1 MLEKISIVMVE
12 PQHPG
17 NIGSVARAMK
27 TMDLKNLVLV
37 APRRYPDPQ
46 ALWRSANATDILE
59 KAVVLE
65 TLEEALSEIQF
76 VVGTSARVRQLSPK
90 ILEPRSLGPKLAALN
105 PGSSTAIL
113 FGREDSGLTN
123 EELQKCHVQL
133 QIPASEEYGVLNLAM
148 AVQIVAYELFVFFK
162 MNADEARKNKS
173 LPSNSASEERFWDR
187 PRASQDKIE
196 ALIAQIERSLYTSG
210 YLSENNPGL
219 VLQRIRR
226 MLMRNSL
233 DHTEVQIL
241 HGFIKKLTNSND
253 ASGK

>member
-37 APRRYPDPQ
+37 APSRYPDPQ

-59 KAVVLE
+59 KAIVLE
-65 TLEEALSEIQF
+65 TLEEALSNAEF
-76 VVGTSARVRQLSPK
+76 VIGTSARVRQLSPV
-90 ILEPRSLGPKLAALN
+90 ILEPKSLGPKLATLTPDA
-105 PGSSTAIL
+105 SAAIL

-148 AVQIVAYELFVFFK
+148 AVQIVAYELFAFFK
-162 MNADEARKNKS
+162 TNVKEAPENNTMT
-173 LPSNSASEERFWDR
+173 SNPVTEERVWDR

-196 ALIAQIERSLYTSG
+196 ALIAQIESSLYISG
-210 YLSENNPGL
+210 YLSEKNPGL

-241 HGFIKKLTNSND
+241 HGFIKKLTESND
-253 ASGK
+253 TSGQ

>member
-37 APRRYPDPQ
+37 APSRYPDPQ
-46 ALWRSANATDILE
+46 ALWRSANAADILE

-65 TLEEALSEIQF
+65 TLEEALNDVHF

-148 AVQIVAYELFVFFK
+148 AVQIVAYELFVFFTT
-162 MNADEARKNKS
+162 
-173 LPSNSASEERFWDR
+173 PSVISSSPTPANLKASSSASSF
-187 PRASQDKIE
+187 KTVK
-196 ALIAQIERSLYTSG
+196 TSSFIIIPTNLLF
-210 YLSENNPGL
+210 LSTTAAE
-219 VLQRIRR
+219 
-226 MLMRNSL
+226 
-233 DHTEVQIL
+233 
-241 HGFIKKLTNSND
+241 FKL
-253 ASGK
+253 